1 MALNRFSLAGALV
14 LAMLVSLTSGT
25 VRAQELP
32 SLGSAPSFQFT
43 DSTGQQF
50 DSNSL
55 RGTVWILSF
64 FFTNCPAICPAIQ
77 GRVAGL
83 YKLFDGERDFRIVS
97 ISVDPGNDTP
107 EKLAEYARTFEADP
121 KRWIFLTGEDE
132 AVKRVAREGFKLN
145 PGETPEQHNTRVVLV
160 DKDYQ
165 IRGYFQ
171 GTEAEGVNRL
181 RASVRSLLP

>member
-1 MALNRFSLAGALV
+1 MRQLPRTKAVVLAILV
-14 LAMLVSLTSGT
+14 LLFSIPVA
-25 VRAQELP
+25 AQELP
-32 SLGSAPSFQFT
+32 KLGTAPSFQFT

-55 RGTVWILSF
+55 RGSVWILSF

-121 KRWIFLTGEDE
+121 KRWIFLTGDGE

-145 PGETPEQHNTRVVLV
+145 PGETPDQHNTRVVLV

-165 IRGYFQ
+165 IRGYYQ
-171 GTEAEGVNRL
+171 GIDAEGIARL
-181 RASVRSLLP
+181 RASVRALLP

>member
-1 MALNRFSLAGALV
+1 MSRFSLSRAVV
-14 LAMLVSLTSGT
+14 LLILVSLFSRS
-25 VRAQELP
+25 VVAQELP
-32 SLGSAPSFQFT
+32 KLGSAPSFQFT

-145 PGETPEQHNTRVVLV
+145 PGETPDQHNTRVVLI
-160 DKDYQ
+160 DKEYQ
-165 IRGYFQ
+165 IRGYYQ
-171 GTEAEGVNRL
+171 GTEAEGITRL
-181 RASVRSLLP
+181 RASVRALLP